1 MTSLTLE
8 SPAVSISLHAAL
20 DEAERIAAKDRSSL
34 YRVSQYF
41 EDAQRYDAFIAM
53 YAVMRVVD
61 DLVDNAGDKAALP
74 AEERQALH
82 TAIDTWEQRI
92 RRAYSGRPAAHP
104 LEIALAWAVDRFPVP
119 ERLWQSFL
127 NAMRYDIDVPRFRD
141 FQCFLEYTE
150 GASVAPTTLFVHLIC
165 AERQPDGRYRLNDFD
180 YLECGRQLG
189 TFAYIA
195 HILRDV
201 RPDMES
207 SPQGLIYISQSD
219 LRGQGLDEEALRRF
233 TKVGA
238 GGSPFARLVESLVR
252 RARGYEAL
260 GTRLAATVWGRLPA
274 DRAFIFRLIVGT
286 YSALLDGIA
295 THPGVVL
302 TTRPVLSATE
312 LALLAERTARESG
325 FPLNRIA
332 TTQPGRRTTQE
343 QPALPPSA
351 RLSRTD
357 RWREITWTV
366 GGALVAT
373 SAICAGHSRPWILFG
388 ALALELIVLARRGWG
403 RRDAIRMTVG
413 GVTGVITEAAS
424 EATGLWTHPHPQ
436 WFGMFP
442 AYLLVCYLMLG
453 FTVPRLVKALAGAER
468 SSDEGSRLDLLGSAT
483 VWVLV
488 TVSCALAAGSNGL
501 LLGACGLSLALFLAC
516 FRSLHDGITVG
527 LGVLLGLVWEIPCT
541 LTGAWRFPQPE
552 LFGLIPFWLPL
563 AYATYFGAVGRMSW
577 AAVQWVE
584 SRKA

>member
-1 MTSLTLE
+1 MISIALG
-8 SPAVSISLHAAL
+8 SPLVPISIDAAL
-20 DEAERIAAKDRSSL
+20 DEAERIASKDRSSL

-41 EDAQRYDAFIAM
+41 EDSQRYDAFIAM

-61 DLVDNAGDKAALP
+61 DLVDNAGDKATLP
-74 AEERQALH
+74 AAERQALH
-82 TAIDTWEQRI
+82 TEIDTWEQRI
-92 RRAYSGRPAAHP
+92 RRAYSGCPAAHP
-104 LEIALAWAVDRFPVP
+104 LEMALAWAVDRFPVP

-127 NAMRYDIDVPRFRD
+127 DAMRYDIDVPRFRD
-141 FQCFLEYTE
+141 FQSFLEYTE

-165 AERQPDGRYRLNDFD
+165 AELQPDGRYRLSEFD

-189 TFAYIA
+189 IFAYVA

-201 RPDMES
+201 RQDMES

-219 LRGQGLDEEALRRF
+219 LCDHGLDEDALRRL

-238 GGSPFARLVESLVR
+238 GGAPFARLVETLVR

-260 GTRLAATVWGRLPA
+260 GTRLAATAWIRLPA

-302 TTRPVLSATE
+302 TTRPVLSATD
-312 LALLAERTARESG
+312 LARLAERAARESG

-332 TTQPGRRTTQE
+332 NTQPGRRRTRE
-343 QPALPPSA
+343 QPAPPPSA
-351 RLSRTD
+351 RLSRPE
-357 RWREITWTV
+357 RWREIAWTV

-373 SAICAGHSRPWILFG
+373 AAICAGHSRPWILFA
-388 ALALELIVLARRGWG
+388 ALALELVVLARRGWG
-403 RRDAIRMTVG
+403 RRDTIRMMVG
-413 GVTGVITEAAS
+413 GVAGVITEVAS
-424 EATGLWTHPHPQ
+424 EATGLWIHPHPQ
-436 WFGMFP
+436 WFGIFP
-442 AYLLVCYLMLG
+442 AYLMVCYLMLG
-453 FTVPRLVKALAGAER
+453 FTVPRLVRAVAGAER
-468 SSDEGSRLDLLGSAT
+468 SPAEGSRLALWGST
-483 VWVLV
+483 SVWVLV
-488 TVSCALAAGSNGL
+488 TVGCALAAGSNGL
-501 LLGACGLSLALFLAC
+501 LLAVCGMSLALFFAC

-527 LGVLLGLVWEIPCT
+527 LGALLGLVWEIPCT
-541 LTGAWRFPQPE
+541 LTGAWRFPEPE

-577 AAVQWVE
+577 SAVQWVE
-584 SRKA
+584 SRKP